1 MSRLNDFGGL
11 FRLDSKVAV
20 ITGGSRGIGLHTATA
35 FLQAGAERVI
45 LVARKLEGP
54 QGLLSALGALHSTV
68 PGCRGRVSTIA
79 CDLSKF
85 SEVQRLAKEIEAI
98 TCEVHILVANAGA
111 TWGGPLETTPDASI
125 SKVLDLNVRS
135 IINLARLLAPLL
147 IRTGIPQDP
156 ARIIIIGAIAGFTVP
171 FTGENSTIV
180 YSVSKAAAHHL
191 ARNLA
196 MEYGPQNV
204 TCNCVA
210 PGFFPTKL
218 SNGLIDIFERTKMKV
233 WLALRLAATISK
245 PLLIELDWLSFAGL
259 SLAGALGSQPKL
271 QDWIYGPQIP
281 DYQSSEMSQAT

>member
-1 MSRLNDFGGL
+1 MSRLNDFGNL
-11 FRLDSKVAV
+11 FRLDGKVAV

-35 FLQAGAERVI
+35 FLQAGAQRVI
-45 LVARKLEGP
+45 LVARKVEGP
-54 QGLLSALGALHSTV
+54 QGLLSALEALHTV
-68 PGCRGRVSTIA
+68 VPDARDRVSIIA

-98 TCEVHILVANAGA
+98 TSKVHILVANAGA
-111 TWGGPLETTPDASI
+111 TWGGPLETTPDPSI
-125 SKVLDLNVRS
+125 GKVLDLNVRS

-147 IRTGIPQDP
+147 FKGGSPQDP
-156 ARIIIIGAIAGFTVP
+156 ARIVIVGAIAGFTVP

-196 MEYGPQNV
+196 LEYGPRNV

-218 SNGLIDIFERTKMKV
+218 SRGIIDIVGGVDTMS
-233 WLALRLAATISK
+233 ASNPLRRVGRPEDI
-245 PLLIELDWLSFAGL
+245 AGTMIFL
-259 SLAGALGSQPKL
+259 CSPAGAFVNGVVVPLDGGNFLQTGLFTKL
-271 QDWIYGPQIP
+271 
-281 DYQSSEMSQAT
+281 

>member
-218 SNGLIDIFERTKMKV
+218 SNGLIDIVGGVDTMS
-233 WLALRLAATISK
+233 ASNPLRRVGK
-245 PLLIELDWLSFAGL
+245 PEDI
-259 SLAGALGSQPKL
+259 AGAMIYLCSHAGSFVNGVVLPLDGGNFLQTGLFTKL
-271 QDWIYGPQIP
+271 
-281 DYQSSEMSQAT
+281 